1 MRISSYRAALFFALF
16 HTLCKNRP
24 HVFGIF
30 LPRAE
35 RFDTTFEKEYNHR
48 DMKTTRLEKTKRIC
62 LVALMLAITI
72 IFCFVPVQIGTIT
85 LALMILPTL
94 VVAQVCDFKTT
105 FAVAAFMG
113 VINYIA
119 WFTTKAA
126 SPVAPIF
133 QNPLVCIL
141 PRILIGVVS
150 YLVRYGLQRAIF
162 FNRPLRKYKDE
173 YVRETSYQ
181 EDFDAEKS
189 DIALVGED
197 VAINQTAANSVENTQ
212 IHEHSDKQSKH
223 SSNKSRALKDGA
235 INQAIYTL
243 SAALGVVT
251 NTVFVAIFTL
261 IFFNGTYIAQNTIVT
276 VEYVLAWFSLN
287 FLVEILVF
295 SFLTPPIVLAI
306 KAARLA

>member
-1 MRISSYRAALFFALF
+1 MFFALF
-16 HTLCKNRP
+16 HTLFAKTVRKF
-24 HVFGIF
+24 FGIF
-30 LPRAE
+30 FPRAE

-189 DIALVGED
+189 DIALDGED

-212 IHEHSDKQSKH
+212 INEHSDKQSKR

>member
-1 MRISSYRAALFFALF
+1 MFFALF
-16 HTLCKNRP
+16 HTLFAKTVRK
-24 HVFGIF
+24 FF
-30 LPRAE
+30 PRAE

-48 DMKTTRLEKTKRIC
+48 DMKTKRLQKIKRIC

-113 VINYIA
+113 IINYIA

-212 IHEHSDKQSKH
+212 INEHSDKHSKR
-223 SSNKSRALKDGA
+223 SSKKSRALKDGA

>member
-1 MRISSYRAALFFALF
+1 MFFALF
-16 HTLCKNRP
+16 HTIFAKTVRKF
-24 HVFGIF
+24 FGIF
-30 LPRAE
+30 FPRAE

-48 DMKTTRLEKTKRIC
+48 DMKTKRLQKIKRIC

-189 DIALVGED
+189 DIALDGED

-212 IHEHSDKQSKH
+212 INEHSDKHSKR
-223 SSNKSRALKDGA
+223 SSKKSRALKDGA

>member
-1 MRISSYRAALFFALF
+1 
-16 HTLCKNRP
+16 
-24 HVFGIF
+24 
-30 LPRAE
+30 
-35 RFDTTFEKEYNHR
+35 
-48 DMKTTRLEKTKRIC
+48 MKTTRLEKIKRIC

-189 DIALVGED
+189 DIALDGED

>member
-1 MRISSYRAALFFALF
+1 MFFALF
-16 HTLCKNRP
+16 HTLFAKTVRKF
-24 HVFGIF
+24 FGIF
-30 LPRAE
+30 FPRAE

-189 DIALVGED
+189 EIALDGED

-212 IHEHSDKQSKH
+212 INEHSDKQSKR

>member
-1 MRISSYRAALFFALF
+1 MFFALF
-16 HTLCKNRP
+16 HTLFAKTVRKF
-24 HVFGIF
+24 FGIF
-30 LPRAE
+30 FPRAE

-48 DMKTTRLEKTKRIC
+48 NMKTKRLQKIKRIC

-189 DIALVGED
+189 DIALDGED

-212 IHEHSDKQSKH
+212 INEHNDKH
-223 SSNKSRALKDGA
+223 SKRSSKKSRALKDGA

>member
-1 MRISSYRAALFFALF
+1 MRSFTRFAKTVRKF
-16 HTLCKNRP
+16 
-24 HVFGIF
+24 FGIF
-30 LPRAE
+30 FPRSE

-48 DMKTTRLEKTKRIC
+48 DMKTKRLQKIKRIC

-133 QNPLVCIL
+133 QNPLVCVL

-150 YLVRYGLQRAIF
+150 YFVRYGLQRAIF

-181 EDFDAEKS
+181 ENFDAEKS
-189 DIALVGED
+189 DIALDGED

-212 IHEHSDKQSKH
+212 INEHSDKQSKR
-223 SSNKSRALKDGA
+223 SSNKSRALKYGA

>member
-1 MRISSYRAALFFALF
+1 MFFALF
-16 HTLCKNRP
+16 HTLFAKTVRKF
-24 HVFGIF
+24 FGIF
-30 LPRAE
+30 FPRAE

-48 DMKTTRLEKTKRIC
+48 NMKTKRLQKIKRIC

-189 DIALVGED
+189 DIALDGED

-212 IHEHSDKQSKH
+212 INEHSDKQSKR

>member
-1 MRISSYRAALFFALF
+1 MFFALF
-16 HTLCKNRP
+16 HTLFAKTVRKF
-24 HVFGIF
+24 FGIF
-30 LPRAE
+30 FPRAE

-48 DMKTTRLEKTKRIC
+48 DMKTTRLEKIKRIC

-113 VINYIA
+113 IINYIA

-212 IHEHSDKQSKH
+212 INEHSDKHSKR
-223 SSNKSRALKDGA
+223 SSKKSRAFKDGA

>member
-1 MRISSYRAALFFALF
+1 MFLHSFTRFLQKPSARFR
-16 HTLCKNRP
+16 H
-24 HVFGIF
+24 IF
-30 LPRAE
+30 SRAE
-35 RFDTTFEKEYNHR
+35 RFDTAFEKEYNHR
-48 DMKTTRLEKTKRIC
+48 DMKTTRLEKIKRIC

-189 DIALVGED
+189 DIALDGED
-197 VAINQTAANSVENTQ
+197 VAINQTAASGVENTQ
-212 IHEHSDKQSKH
+212 INEHSGKRSKR

>member
-1 MRISSYRAALFFALF
+1 MFFALF
-16 HTLCKNRP
+16 HTLFAKTVRKF
-24 HVFGIF
+24 FGIF
-30 LPRAE
+30 FPRAE

-48 DMKTTRLEKTKRIC
+48 DMKTKRLQKIKRIC

-113 VINYIA
+113 IINYIA

>member
-1 MRISSYRAALFFALF
+1 MFFALF
-16 HTLCKNRP
+16 HTLFAKTVRKF
-24 HVFGIF
+24 FGIF
-30 LPRAE
+30 FPRAE

-48 DMKTTRLEKTKRIC
+48 DMKTKRLQKIKRIC

-113 VINYIA
+113 IINYIA

-212 IHEHSDKQSKH
+212 INEHSDKHSKR
-223 SSNKSRALKDGA
+223 SSKKSRALKDGA

>member
-1 MRISSYRAALFFALF
+1 
-16 HTLCKNRP
+16 
-24 HVFGIF
+24 
-30 LPRAE
+30 
-35 RFDTTFEKEYNHR
+35 
-48 DMKTTRLEKTKRIC
+48 MKTKRLQKIKRIC

-85 LALMILPTL
+85 IALMILPTL

-113 VINYIA
+113 IINYIA

-189 DIALVGED
+189 DIALDGED

-212 IHEHSDKQSKH
+212 IIEHSDKHSKR
-223 SSNKSRALKDGA
+223 SSKKSRAIKDGA